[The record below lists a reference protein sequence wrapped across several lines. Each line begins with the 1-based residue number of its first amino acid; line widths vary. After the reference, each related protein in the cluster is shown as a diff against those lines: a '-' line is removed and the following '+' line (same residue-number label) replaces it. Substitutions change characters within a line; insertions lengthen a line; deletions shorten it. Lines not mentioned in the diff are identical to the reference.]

1 MRLGLL
7 AVAAITFTACTQS
20 APVIDESA
28 VRKDAAE
35 AFQAYV
41 KALNEGDLETARAF
55 YGDGEGFHW
64 LEKKQIAHEAGK
76 DAAAALSDYTAGEGK
91 AVMMIEDL
99 RVAAMGPDAAYISA
113 KYKFTVFLP
122 GGGFFE
128 VPGWMI
134 TGMVRHEDGWKI
146 ASGAVID

>member
-1 MRLGLL
+1 
-7 AVAAITFTACTQS
+7 
-20 APVIDESA
+20 
-28 VRKDAAE
+28 
-35 AFQAYV
+35 
-41 KALNEGDLETARAF
+41 
-55 YGDGEGFHW
+55 
-64 LEKKQIAHEAGK
+64 
-76 DAAAALSDYTAGEGK
+76 
-91 AVMMIEDL
+91 MMIEDL